1 MPPRRGARRGG
12 RGGRGRGAGRVQPEV
27 QPVAQAPDPAAP
39 VTHADLAA
47 MEQRFRDMIMQMRE
61 QQKPAS
67 PTPAPAPAPAPAPVP
82 APAPAPVP
90 VAPQFVPDQLS
101 AEAKHLRDF
110 RKYNPT
116 TFDGSLEDPTRAQM
130 WLSSLETIFRYMK
143 CPEDQKVQCAVF
155 MLTDRGTAW
164 WETTER
170 MLGGDVSQ
178 ITWQQFKESFY
189 AKFFSASLRDA
200 KRQEF
205 LNLEQGDL
213 TVEQYDAEFDMLS
226 RFAPEMIATEA
237 ARADK
242 FVRGLRLD
250 IQGLVRAFRPA
261 THADALRLAVDLS
274 LQERANSSKTAGRG
288 STSGQKRKAEQ
299 QPVPVP
305 QRNFRPGGEF
315 RSFQQKPFESGEAAR
330 GKPLC
335 TTCGKHHLG
344 RCLFGTRTCFKCR
357 QEGHTADRCP
367 LRVTGIAQNQGAGA
381 PHQGRVFATNRTEA
395 EKAGTV
401 VTGTLPVLGH
411 YALVLFDSGSSH
423 SFISSA
429 FVSHARLEVE
439 PLHHVLSVSTPS
451 GECMLS
457 KEKVKACQ
465 IELAGHVIEVTLI
478 VLDML
483 DFDVILGMDWLAAN
497 HASIDCSR
505 KEVTFN
511 PPSMAS
517 FKFKGGGSKS
527 LPQVIS
533 AIRASK
539 LLSQGTWGILASV
552 VDTREADVSLSSEP
566 VVRDYPDVFPEE
578 LPGLPPHREV
588 EFAIELEPGT
598 VPISRAPYRM
608 APAELKELK
617 VQLQELLDKGF
628 IRPSVSPWG
637 APVLFVKKK
646 DGSMRLCIDYREL
659 NKVTVKNRY
668 PLPRIDDLFDQL
680 QGATVFSK
688 IDLRSGYHQLR
699 IKEEDIPKTAFRS
712 RYGHYE
718 FIVMSFGLTNAPAV
732 FMDLMNRVFREF
744 LDTFVIVFIDDILIY
759 SKTEAEHEEHLRMV
773 LQTLRDNKLYAK
785 FSKCEFWLKQVSF
798 LGHVV
803 SKAGVSVDPA
813 KIEAV
818 TGWTRPSTVSEVRSF
833 LGLAGYYRRF
843 VENFSRIATP
853 LTQLTRKGAP
863 FVWSKAC
870 EDSFQT
876 LKQKLVTAPV
886 LTVPDGSG
894 SFVIYSDASKK
905 GLGCVL
911 MQQGK
916 VVAYASRQLKSHEQ
930 NYPTHDLELAAVVF
944 ALKIWR
950 HYLYGE
956 KIQIFTDHKSLKYFF
971 TQKELNM
978 RQRRWLELVK
988 DYDCEI
994 LYHPG
999 KANVVA
1005 DALSRKVSHS
1015 AALITRQAPL
1025 HRDLERAEIAVSV
1038 GAVTMQ
1044 LAQLTVQPTLRQRI
1058 IDAQSNDPYLV
1069 EKRGLAEAGQTA
1081 EFSLS
1086 SDGGLLFEGRLCVPS
1101 DCAVKTELLSEA
1113 HSSPFS
1119 MHPGST
1125 KMYQDLKRV
1134 YWWRNMKR
1142 EVAEFVSKCL
1152 VCQQVKAP
1160 RQKPAGLLQPL
1171 SIPEWKWENVS
1182 MDFITGL
1189 PRTLR
1194 GFTVI
1199 WVVVDRLTKSAHFVP
1214 GKSTYTASKWAQLYM
1229 SEIVRLHGVPVSIVS
1244 DRDARFTSKFWKGL
1258 QTAMGTRLDFSTAFH
1273 PQTDGQT
1280 ERLNQVLEDMLRACA
1295 LEFPGSWDSHLH
1307 LMEFAYNNSYQATIG
1322 MAPFEALYGR
1332 CCRSPVCWG
1341 EVGEQRLM
1349 GPELVQSTN
1358 EAIQKIRSR
1367 MHTAQS
1373 RQKSY
1378 ADVRRKDL
1386 EFEIGDKVFLKVA
1399 PMKGVLRFERRGKL
1413 SPRFVGP
1420 FEILER
1426 IGPVAYR
1433 LALPPSLS
1441 AVHDVFHI
1449 SMLRKYVPDPSHV
1462 VDYEPLEIDE
1472 NLSYVEQPVEVLARE
1487 VKTLRNKQI
1496 PLVKVLWR
1504 NHRVEEATWE
1514 REDDMRSRYPE
1525 LFEE

>member
-1 MPPRRGARRGG
+1 
-12 RGGRGRGAGRVQPEV
+12 
-27 QPVAQAPDPAAP
+27 
-39 VTHADLAA
+39 
-47 MEQRFRDMIMQMRE
+47 
-61 QQKPAS
+61 
-67 PTPAPAPAPAPAPVP
+67 
-82 APAPAPVP
+82 
-90 VAPQFVPDQLS
+90 
-101 AEAKHLRDF
+101 
-110 RKYNPT
+110 
-116 TFDGSLEDPTRAQM
+116 M

-170 MLGGDVSQ
+170 MLGGD
-178 ITWQQFKESFY
+178 
-189 AKFFSASLRDA
+189 
-200 KRQEF
+200 EF
-205 LNLEQGDL
+205 LNLEQGDM

-261 THADALRLAVDLS
+261 THADALRPAVDLS

-288 STSGQKRKAEQ
+288 LTSGQKRKAEQ

-305 QRNFRPGGEF
+305 QRNFRSGGEF
-315 RSFQQKPFESGEAAR
+315 RRFQQKPFEAGEAAR

-367 LRVTGIAQNQGAGA
+367 LRLTGNAQNQGAGT
-381 PHQGRVFATNRTEA
+381 PHQGRVFATNKTEA

-401 VTGTLPVLGH
+401 VTGMLPVLGH

-423 SFISSA
+423 SFISST
-429 FVSHARLEVE
+429 FVLHARLEVE
-439 PLHHVLSVSTPS
+439 PLRHVLSVSTPS

-457 KEKVKACQ
+457 KEKVKTCQ
-465 IELAGHVIEVTLI
+465 IEIAGHVIEVTLL

-511 PPSMAS
+511 PPSRAS
-517 FKFKGGGSKS
+517 FKFKGEGSRS

-699 IKEEDIPKTAFRS
+699 IKDEDVPKTAFRS

-744 LDTFVIVFIDDILIY
+744 LDTFLIVFIDDILIY
-759 SKTEAEHEEHLRMV
+759 SKTEAEHEKHLRMV

-870 EDSFQT
+870 EDNFQN

-916 VVAYASRQLKSHEQ
+916 VVAYASRQLKNHEQ

-1025 HRDLERAEIAVSV
+1025 HRDLERAEIVVSV

-1069 EKRGLAEAGQTA
+1069 EKRGLAEAGQA
-1081 EFSLS
+1081 VEFSLT
-1086 SDGGLLFEGRLCVPS
+1086 SDGGLLFERRLCVPS
-1101 DCAVKTELLSEA
+1101 DSAIKTELLSEA

-1142 EVAEFVSKCL
+1142 EVAEFVSRCL

-1194 GFTVI
+1194 GFRVI

-1280 ERLNQVLEDMLRACA
+1280 ERLNKVLEDMLRACA

-1322 MAPFEALYGR
+1322 MAPFEALYGK

-1367 MHTAQS
+1367 MHTAQC

-1386 EFEIGDKVFLKVA
+1386 EFEVGDKVFLKVA
-1399 PMKGVLRFERRGKL
+1399 PMRGVVRFERRGKL

-1441 AVHDVFHI
+1441 TVHDVFHV

-1472 NLSYVEQPVEVLARE
+1472 NLSYTEQPVEVLARE
-1487 VKTLRNKQI
+1487 VKTLRNKEI

-1504 NHRVEEATWE
+1504 NHRIEEATWE
-1514 REDDMRSRYPE
+1514 HEDDMRSRYPE